1 MTNGEARMSVIELDE
16 VTKRYPGAAGA
27 DLAVLK
33 GVSLQMAAGDCVA
46 VTGPSGC
53 GKSTL
58 LNIAGTL
65 DRPTSGR
72 VILDGE
78 DLAAADDRALA
89 GIRNRRIGFVFQ
101 LHHLLPQ
108 CTALENVLIPTLPG
122 GGDAEVVA
130 RAEHLLE
137 RVGLADRRHERPA
150 RLSGGEC
157 QRVAVVRA
165 LVNGPSLLLADEP
178 TGSLDSDTAAELV
191 DLLVEL
197 NRDAQ
202 MAMLVVT
209 HSEAV
214 AERMDRRYRLDH
226 GRLSP

>member
-1 MTNGEARMSVIELDE
+1 MSVIELDE
-16 VTKRYPGAAGA
+16 VTKRYPRAEGS
-27 DLAVLK
+27 DLVVLK
-33 GVSLQMAAGDCVA
+33 GVSLRMVAGDCVA

-65 DRPTSGR
+65 DRPSSGR
-72 VILDGE
+72 VLLDGE
-78 DLAAADDRALA
+78 DLAAADDRSLA

-122 GGDAEVVA
+122 GGDADAVT

-165 LVNGPSLLLADEP
+165 LVNEPSLLLADEP

-191 DLLVEL
+191 NLLVEL

-214 AERMDRRYRLDH
+214 AERMDRHYRLDH
-226 GRLSP
+226 GRLRP